1 MTSRTIVIRK
11 MHIMVS
17 ITILISKIL
26 IIISRKMLE
35 LFYLMITKNI
45 KEPSCSQSLQS
56 AMFTIN
62 KTFIVGLI
70 SSFIT
75 AIIGYA
81 IRLLFFHY
89 LEFDIFTNLD
99 N

>member
-1 MTSRTIVIRK
+1 MTTRTIIIRK
-11 MHIMVS
+11 IFIITS
-17 ITILISKIL
+17 ITILIRKIF
-26 IIISRKMLE
+26 IITSRKIID
-35 LFYLMITKNI
+35 LFYLIITKNI

-89 LEFDIFTNLD
+89 L
-99 N
+99 